1 MPKQFGNFSVFFCF
15 FLFGWGFFV
24 FFFLV
29 LLSKPPC
36 PVNAPWIARLALI
49 KVNSNTLTNAL
60 RHGSEI
66 FTVTIDSR
74 INSSDGA
81 VEV

>member
-1 MPKQFGNFSVFFCF
+1 MPRQFGNFSVIF
-15 FLFGWGFFV
+15 

-36 PVNAPWIARLALI
+36 PVNAPQIAQLALI
-49 KVNSNTLTNAL
+49 EETSNTLTNAL
-60 RHGSEI
+60 RHGSET

-74 INSSDGA
+74 INSSDRA